1 MRTFFSGLEIE
12 GEWDDTDDGFFE
24 QLYGSSIGPDPKT
37 QTWETE
43 EGEAGGYDTETK
55 TWPPEK
61 RATYRS
67 WSPEAG
73 AWKTKKD
80 HARPRVNNDNHTSGQ
95 EDFAVL
101 AGLLSVVIEKL
112 DQISA
117 KMDTPQQTIQTKK
130 TEPKDFA
137 SFIKHKESIDK
148 ILELLHSWIDKK
160 KRVKALVYIKA
171 AMDANIFEPRPTYDA
186 AKAEF
191 PESLGS
197 RSLYYYYTSEPLAFT
212 DKDDLET
219 LKQSIALLQK
229 FKE

>member
-1 MRTFFSGLEIE
+1 
-12 GEWDDTDDGFFE
+12 
-24 QLYGSSIGPDPKT
+24 
-37 QTWETE
+37 
-43 EGEAGGYDTETK
+43 
-55 TWPPEK
+55 
-61 RATYRS
+61 
-67 WSPEAG
+67 
-73 AWKTKKD
+73 
-80 HARPRVNNDNHTSGQ
+80 
-95 EDFAVL
+95 
-101 AGLLSVVIEKL
+101 
-112 DQISA
+112 
-117 KMDTPQQTIQTKK
+117 MDAPQQTSQTKK